1 MSRVIA
7 NTGILITMIFILGFI
22 VLFIV
27 NPQTYEELNNISL
40 TGYNIVGM
48 NFRLWVAIVIYSL
61 VGFLNILFTLL
72 LFLQTIHKLISLI
85 GKILILL
92 CGIMW
97 LSLGVF
103 PYDPNT
109 EFGNDLL
116 IIRLVLIILTS
127 SIGLLFIGSEFDL
140 ILKNK
145 FTKWYTVLCGAL
157 ILILS
162 FMSVFIF
169 NDSTWIRTNLSFVIY
184 FTWFGV
190 IGVETL
196 RTLKSEKWRV
206 KITRL

>member
-196 RTLKSEKWRV
+196 RTLKSEK
-206 KITRL
+206 